1 MDLANQPSSTDLTQ
15 AFDTIGCFVERFE
28 PGRYSGPDAATL
40 VDSFA
45 KAERLCAA
53 GKTLAA
59 TRAAEANQHREG
71 GHKTP
76 AHWLA
81 TVTGET
87 IGEAIEVLSLG
98 DSLAVHPGVDAAYR
112 EGKLS
117 RSKAKAIAGAV
128 KVNPDSEDEL
138 VATAEGDTAR
148 EVRDRCQR
156 AKAQGRSRQDAK
168 ARYDA
173 IHRDRSCRTWTD
185 AETGAFRL
193 DARLT
198 PDAGAALLA
207 SLKSESERV
216 FHRARRAGVKESPD
230 AYAADALVALITG
243 DGGPTDSPADGQF
256 NQTTTRSTGSRN
268 RVHVRVDLNALRA
281 GVVGPGGICEIPGV
295 GPIPVDTAIELMGDA
310 LCDLVITNGV
320 DVTTICRMGRGIPLA
335 LQTALDER
343 DATCVVPGCDATTG
357 LENDH
362 RIVEYHQDGPMALW
376 NLAKLCSHH
385 HHLKHHEGF
394 TLTGGPGHWQW
405 IPPGGDP
412 DPPDRPETLPPV
424 QPPRRRS
431 TPNPSSTRP
440 SNQSKRS
447 MPSTRPSSTPPAGRK
462 TRKQPPTPRP
472 GPSPDAPR
480 LFPKQE

>member
-1 MDLANQPSSTDLTQ
+1 MALANQPPTPE
-15 AFDTIGCFVERFE
+15 AVIGAIDTLGAFVESFE
-28 PGRYSGPDAATL
+28 PGRYAGGDAATL
-40 VDSFA
+40 VATFT
-45 KAERLCAA
+45 KGERLCAA

-59 TRAAEANQHREG
+59 RRAAEANQHQAG
-71 GHKTP
+71 GHRSA

-81 TVTGET
+81 TVTGES
-87 IGEAIEVLSLG
+87 IGEAAEVLTLG
-98 DSLAVHPGVDAAYR
+98 DSLASHPGVDAAYR

-128 KVNPDSEDEL
+128 RVNPDSEDEL

-243 DGGPTDSPADGQF
+243 G
-256 NQTTTRSTGSRN
+256 TGSTDPASDDQTSTPNPDDDHTTKSTKATRAV
-268 RVHVRVDLNALRA
+268 VHVRVDLDALRS

-320 DVTTICRMGRGIPLA
+320 DVTTIAKTGRA
-335 LQTALDER
+335 LPAALRCALDER
-343 DATCVVPGCDATTG
+343 DATCVVPLCDATTG
-357 LENDH
+357 LENH
-362 RIVEYHQDGPMALW
+362 HIVEVSDQGPTALW
-376 NLAKLCSHH
+376 NLAKLCAHH
-385 HHLKHHEGF
+385 HDFRHHGGF
-394 TLTGGPGHWQW
+394 TLAGGPGNWQW

-412 DPPDRPETLPPV
+412 DPPDGPAKHSKR
-424 QPPRRRS
+424 
-431 TPNPSSTRP
+431 

-447 MPSTRPSSTPPAGRK
+447 NPRSKPSSTRQSKRPTARNRTAGSNGRRPNSDDPPRMF
-462 TRKQPPTPRP
+462 PR
-472 GPSPDAPR
+472 
-480 LFPKQE
+480 QE

>member
-320 DVTTICRMGRGIPLA
+320 DVTTIAKTGRA
-335 LQTALDER
+335 LPAALRCALDER
-343 DATCVVPGCDATTG
+343 DATCVVPLCDATTG
-357 LENDH
+357 LENH
-362 RIVEYHQDGPMALW
+362 HIVEVSDQGPTALW
-376 NLAKLCSHH
+376 NLAKLCAHH
-385 HHLKHHEGF
+385 HDFRHHGGF
-394 TLTGGPGHWQW
+394 TLAGGPGNWQW

-412 DPPDRPETLPPV
+412 DPPDGPAKHSKR
-424 QPPRRRS
+424 
-431 TPNPSSTRP
+431 

-447 MPSTRPSSTPPAGRK
+447 NPRSKPSSTRQSKRPTARNRTAGSNGRRPNSDDPPRMF
-462 TRKQPPTPRP
+462 PR
-472 GPSPDAPR
+472 
-480 LFPKQE
+480 QE